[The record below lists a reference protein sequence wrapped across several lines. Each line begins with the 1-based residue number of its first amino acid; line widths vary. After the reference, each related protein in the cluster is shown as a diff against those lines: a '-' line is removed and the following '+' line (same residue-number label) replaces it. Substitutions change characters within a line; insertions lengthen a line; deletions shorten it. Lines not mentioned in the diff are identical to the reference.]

1 MKPRQRR
8 SALFIAVLL
17 VFGLASVWGAAWAQ
31 AATGGSKLVVYGR
44 VQFRVPVKWPVIDL
58 ASSPTACIRFDV
70 SAVYLGRQDRQSDC
84 PALLVGRTNAMY
96 VEPLD
101 AQSVEQARFPKASTA
116 INGQTAYRGIGTE
129 TGGSLVAAFPR
140 LGVLATVSFGT
151 DKAQSERV
159 LASFDHVRG
168 TPLLS
173 RTSLPKAP
181 RTPSQ
186 PAAPPTSH
194 RNAPMG
200 TGSIYTGEGF
210 DTCAAPTT
218 SSMSA
223 WLASPMRSIGVY
235 IGGINRGCAQPNLTS
250 SWVVTVEGQGWNLVP
265 IYVGLQAPCSGFANR
280 IITSQAASE
289 GVAAADDAAT
299 QAALIGLASGDPIYF
314 DMESYDDS
322 NTSCVQGVEDF
333 ISAWVGELHV
343 KGFVAGMYGGAASG
357 MRDEAA
363 IYNNPNYNTLDDIW
377 NAHWDGKHQVFG
389 DPYFP
394 DTVWP
399 NHQRLHQYQGGHN
412 ETWGGVTINIDN
424 DYDDGAV
431 ACSYVSAGL
440 IPPSPTAGI
449 PPGAVGT
456 PGPRFDL
463 FDLGPNGTV
472 EHTTWT
478 CPPGWSNTENIG
490 GTLSSGPAATSM
502 TPGTDQEAFAEGT
515 DLTLQENVQ
524 DASGTWGGWTSVG
537 GVLSARPAAVSWGPG
552 RIDVFV
558 RGTDAKVWHKWYSS
572 GAWSGWQ
579 SLGGVLPT
587 GVGPAAASWGVNQ
600 LEVFAQGTNQAIW
613 EKTWNGSIWSAW
625 SSLGG
630 VVVGDPGAAS
640 PAAGQVQVFARGT
653 DDHLW
658 YRLYASGAWTAWRS
672 LGGTLTSGPAPAVAT
687 AGAAPN
693 VTAVFALGSDGGIWE
708 RRNQGIWGPWVEV
721 P

>member
-8 SALFIAVLL
+8 SALFIASLL
-17 VFGLASVWGAAWAQ
+17 AFGIAGAWGAGWAQ
-31 AATGGSKLVVYGR
+31 AATGGSKLVIYGR
-44 VQFRVPVKWPVIDL
+44 AQFRVPAEWPVIDL

-70 SAVYLGRQDRQSDC
+70 STVYLGRQDRQPDC
-84 PALLVGRTNAMY
+84 PALLVGRTNAIY
-96 VEPLD
+96 IEPLD

-116 INGQTAYRGIGTE
+116 INGQTVYRGIGTE

-140 LGVLATVSFGT
+140 LGVLATVSFGA
-151 DKAQSERV
+151 DKALSERV

-168 TPLLS
+168 TPMLS
-173 RTSLPKAP
+173 RTSLPK
-181 RTPSQ
+181 
-186 PAAPPTSH
+186 
-194 RNAPMG
+194 
-200 TGSIYTGEGF
+200 
-210 DTCAAPTT
+210 
-218 SSMSA
+218 
-223 WLASPMRSIGVY
+223 SIGIY

-265 IYVGLQAPCSGFANR
+265 IYVGLQASCTGFTNR
-280 IITSQAASE
+280 IKVSEAASE

-333 ISAWVGELHV
+333 ISAWVGELHA

-363 IYNNPNYNTLDDIW
+363 IYNNPDYNTLDDIW

-389 DPYFP
+389 DSYFS

-412 ETWGGVTINIDN
+412 ETWGGVTINIDS

-440 IPPSPTAGI
+440 IAPSPTAGI

-463 FDLGPNGTV
+463 FDLGPNGTM

-478 CPPGWSNTENIG
+478 CPPGWSDAESIG

-515 DLTLQENVQ
+515 DHTLQENVQ

-572 GAWSGWQ
+572 GA
-579 SLGGVLPT
+579 
-587 GVGPAAASWGVNQ
+587 
-600 LEVFAQGTNQAIW
+600 
-613 EKTWNGSIWSAW
+613 
-625 SSLGG
+625 
-630 VVVGDPGAAS
+630 
-640 PAAGQVQVFARGT
+640 
-653 DDHLW
+653 
-658 YRLYASGAWTAWRS
+658 
-672 LGGTLTSGPAPAVAT
+672 
-687 AGAAPN
+687 
-693 VTAVFALGSDGGIWE
+693 
-708 RRNQGIWGPWVEV
+708 
-721 P
+721 